1 MCNSGCAPDAVA
13 TACGRL
19 ADPDALKLFK
29 ALADPTRVSLLAGLA
44 RSGPVT
50 VGEAAG
56 CCPID
61 VSVVS
66 RHIAVL
72 REAGVVECEKR
83 GKQVH
88 CRVRFAALAR
98 SLRQIADAIDA
109 CCPSDVSQTKE
120 AAT

>member
-1 MCNSGCAPDAVA
+1 MA

-19 ADPDALKLFK
+19 ADPQALKLFK

-56 CCPID
+56 CCPVD

-72 REAGVVECEKR
+72 REAGVVDCEKR

-98 SLRQIADAIDA
+98 SLRRIADAIDA
-109 CCPSDVSQTKE
+109 CCPEDEPESEPETKE
-120 AAT
+120 PVT